1 MANTDLSRLLK
12 SEEIRNVLRKPRK
25 VIYRSVRRL
34 NPLANTR
41 QLIKLNPYA
50 EVIKRRSYLA
60 NQKRKVEREIE
71 SAKRRKITLNK
82 ANPIV
87 KAAKTEEVRQKHL
100 AKAKAAKKTKPAKKV
115 AAKVATKVAAKK

>member
-34 NPLANTR
+34 NPLSNTR

-50 EVIKRRSYLA
+50 EVIKRRAYLA

-100 AKAKAAKKTKPAKKV
+100 AKAKAATKKPAKKV
-115 AAKVATKVAAKK
+115 AAKVAAKK